1 MVQKRLSVSFHPHSW
16 VECMRCYPFHLLDL
30 ESAKHILDFTSSV
43 HLSGKLASTLPEGF
57 LISWNPIAQAQ
68 QFTERSNLSF
78 TQSESILSS
87 ADPRLPSQTDVGLF
101 PSRPRVNAFI
111 TMKRF
116 IFVISV
122 ETSANAACNLKAVSM
137 EWFQFDCFT
146 EVLMELEPHRFDCNA
161 DLPFYFY
168 SE

>member
-16 VECMRCYPFHLLDL
+16 VRCMRCYPFHLLAL

-57 LISWNPIAQAQ
+57 
-68 QFTERSNLSF
+68 SNLMKSNRTGTTVHWEKQFNF

-111 TMKRF
+111 TMKWF

-146 EVLMELEPHRFDCNA
+146 EVLMELEPHRFDCSA